1 MECMENISSI
11 GLLACN
17 MTAVKA
23 VELVT
28 RTDSGTTGYIPYL
41 NAVLVRQLL
50 WHIPYAC
57 CLSRT
62 SQTMRF
68 DLLFPLQNERITLT
82 SWLSVR

>member
-1 MECMENISSI
+1 MENISSI

-50 WHIPYAC
+50 
-57 CLSRT
+57 
-62 SQTMRF
+62 
-68 DLLFPLQNERITLT
+68 
-82 SWLSVR
+82 